1 MNINGH
7 DLIAPI
13 NAAPAQ
19 RWYGVYPATVTDV
32 QDPSGQGGVKVALP
46 WTPDPS
52 GGRYETWARLATTM
66 AGNQRGTW
74 LVPDK
79 GDEVL
84 VAFGGGN
91 PDQPY
96 VVGAL
101 WNGKDAAPQAMTSGN
116 DVRAMVSRENI
127 RITMVDTKGSAKLT
141 LTTPGGR
148 SITLDDGSNT
158 LSLDDGNGNTVE
170 MTPTGVTVTSNTS
183 VTVNA
188 QRVAISA
195 GAVKVD
201 AGSSVF
207 SGTVQCDT
215 LISKTVVSNAYTPG
229 MGNVW

>member
-1 MNINGH
+1 VNINGH

-13 NAAPAQ
+13 NSAPAQ

-32 QDPSGQGGVKVALP
+32 QDPGSQGGVKVQLP
-46 WTPDPS
+46 WTPGPS

-101 WNGKDAAPQAMTSGN
+101 WNGKDAAPQAMTPGN
-116 DVRAMVSRENI
+116 DVRAIVSRENI
-127 RITMVDTKGSAKLT
+127 RITMVDTKGSVKLT

-158 LSLDDGNGNTVE
+158 LGLDDGNGNTVE
-170 MTPTGVTVTSNTS
+170 MTPSGVTVSCSAT

-188 QRVAISA
+188 TSVAVSA
-195 GAVKVD
+195 A
-201 AGSSVF
+201 SVNVNAATSTF
-207 SGTVQCDT
+207 SGVVNCDT
-215 LISKTVVSNAYTPG
+215 LITNTIVSGCYTPG